1 MVYWDLEQRFI
12 YKTGQ
17 CDFIPDFTLKN
28 FYLNKSSLFFLSELL
43 GFTEGKIEYP

>member
-28 FYLNKSSLFFLSELL
+28 FYSNKSFVFFLML
-43 GFTEGKIEYP
+43 GFIEGKIEYP